1 MASVGST
8 SSSSSSTSSSSTTVY
23 NGHYYGLASG
33 LDVDS
38 IVTALVSDK
47 QEQIDKANQQK
58 QTLEWQQQAYQSIIS
73 SLNTFMSTYLSSG
86 GSSNMLLS
94 SVYNTYTPSVSGSS
108 AITATVTSAIDGSTT
123 HHIDVTQSAVAGS
136 VTGNELDTAITGT
149 LVQSAGGTVGDNLAG
164 TSMNVTVDGL
174 QKTVT
179 FTKEEVAANDSS
191 YSSMAALIQ
200 NKINSAFGYPPA
212 SGDPTDIKVSVTADS
227 DGQLTI
233 ASSDRYQSAISV
245 SGSGS
250 VTGTAKIT
258 ADSIKGTAFDMTV
271 VGSDGTAQTKTISF
285 GADDTV
291 TDLQSYIQGKIDDAF
306 GSDVLNVTVNSLGKV
321 SFQSDGTAAPSFSFA
336 TDSDTGDG
344 LAALGITDGTSVAD
358 SLTALGITGAGGTVD
373 SASNRLSLG
382 TSLADLFGG
391 AITGG
396 GSDGKTFTVTVNGKD
411 ISLSTD
417 DTLSQAFNTINTSGA
432 GVTISYSSL
441 TNTVRMK
448 SNTTGAS
455 TTVSYDDNGSNFFST
470 VLGGTP
476 SDSNIVQGKDALFT
490 LDGTQLS
497 RSTNSFTIDGVTY
510 SINQAV
516 TSSDDEQQADISFT
530 QNVSGAVTSI
540 TNFVNAY
547 NTLLSSIETQLTTK
561 PDSSYSPL
569 TDSQKSSMSD
579 SDIEKWN
586 EKAQSGLL
594 YQDDTLTN
602 IVDTM
607 RNMLYQPV
615 TTSDGSTITLYQIG
629 ITTTDDITKG
639 GQLQIDTTKLT
650 QALQNNSAAVSDLFT
665 KQSSTFYHLDMDG
678 QAQRKSEEGLAYR
691 LQDIINDAT
700 STGVY
705 PYVGSLVAIAGTSGD
720 TSTSYSINR
729 QLKAIDEQI
738 DDYTQAMTDKK
749 NALYSQ
755 FTTLETYMSEMNMQS
770 SMISSFASGSSS

>member
-8 SSSSSSTSSSSTTVY
+8 LSTSSSTSSSSTTVY

-38 IVTALVSDK
+38 LVKALVSDK

-73 SLNTFMSTYLSSG
+73 SLDTFMSTYLSTG
-86 GSSNMLLS
+86 GSSSMLLS

-108 AITATVTSAIDGSTT
+108 AITATVTSAIDGSIT

-136 VTGNELDTAITGT
+136 VTGNELNTAITGT

-174 QKTVT
+174 QKTIT
-179 FTKEEVAANDSS
+179 FTQAEVAANDSS
-191 YSSMAALIQ
+191 YSSMASLIQ
-200 NKINSAFGYPPA
+200 NKINSAFGYPPD
-212 SGDPTDIKVSVTADS
+212 SSDPTNIKVSVTADS
-227 DGQLTI
+227 TGKLTI
-233 ASSDRYQSAISV
+233 ASSSRYQSAISV

-250 VTGTAKIT
+250 VTGTAKMT
-258 ADSIKGTAFDMTV
+258 ADTIKGTSFNMTV
-271 VGSDGTAQTKTISF
+271 TGSDGTAQTKTISF
-285 GADDTV
+285 GAGDTV

-306 GSDVLNVTVNSLGKV
+306 GSNVLSVTVNSLGQV
-321 SFQSDGTAAPSFSFA
+321 GFRSDGTAAPSFSFA
-336 TDSDTGDG
+336 KDPSATGDG
-344 LAALGITDGTSVAD
+344 LAAMGISDGTSVAD
-358 SLTALGITGAGGTVD
+358 SLTALGITGAGGKVD
-373 SASNRLSLG
+373 SASNRLSLS
-382 TSLADLFGG
+382 TSLSSLFGG
-391 AITGG
+391 AVIGG
-396 GSDGKTFTVTVNGKD
+396 GSDGKTFTVAVNGKD
-411 ISLSTD
+411 ITLSTD

-432 GVTISYSSL
+432 GVTVSYSSL
-441 TNTVRMK
+441 TNTVSMK

-455 TTVSYDDNGSNFFST
+455 TTVTYDDKGSNFFST
-470 VLGGTP
+470 LLNGTP
-476 SDSNIVQGKDALFT
+476 PDSNIVQGKDAVFT

-510 SINQAV
+510 AINQAV
-516 TSSDDEQQADISFT
+516 TSEQKADISFT
-530 QNVSGAVTSI
+530 QNISGAVTGI

-547 NTLLSSIETQLTTK
+547 NTLLGSIETQLATK
-561 PDSSYSPL
+561 PDSNYPPL

-594 YQDDTLTN
+594 FGDDALTN

-629 ITTTDDITKG
+629 ITTTGDITKG
-639 GQLQIDTTKLT
+639 GQLQIDTAKLT
-650 QALQNNSAAVSDLFT
+650 QALQNNSAAVGDLFT
-665 KQSSTFYHLDMDG
+665 KQSSTYYHLDMDG
-678 QAQRKSEEGLAYR
+678 QSQRKTEEGVAYR

-705 PYVGSLVAIAGTSGD
+705 PYVGSLIAIAGTSGD

-738 DDYTQAMTDKK
+738 DEYTQAMTDKK

-755 FTTLETYMSEMNMQS
+755 FTTLETYMSQMNMQS
-770 SMISSFASGSSS
+770 SMISSFASGSGSG